1 MGFKPTAR
9 TPSAASCRRI
19 AAVTAVLPT
28 PVLVPVMN
36 TLAVMLLQFFYLK

>member
-1 MGFKPTAR
+1 MGFKPAAR
-9 TPSAASCRRI
+9 TPSAASHRSI

-36 TLAVMLLQFFYLK
+36 SPGVTIIN